1 MSPVSI
7 SDPSFSS
14 SVLPMPGSSV
24 TRPSRTSCSTET
36 EDSRTVLR
44 RGAVGD
50 HAVLHGAV
58 ELVEVAELVEG
69 GGDLGVRHEP

>member
-7 SDPSFSS
+7 SVSSFVS

-24 TRPSRTSCSTET
+24 TRPSRTSCSTDT
-36 EDSRTVLR
+36 DASRTVR
-44 RGAVGD
+44 AGGAVGE

-58 ELVEVAELVEG
+58 ELVEVGELVEG
-69 GGDLGVRHEP
+69 GGDLCVGHSL

>member
-7 SDPSFSS
+7 SARSFSS
-14 SVLPMPGSSV
+14 SVLPMPGELGHAPV
-24 TRPSRTSCSTET
+24 AHELLDRHGR
-36 EDSRTVLR
+36 LAHGA
-44 RGAVGD
+44 RGGAIGE

-69 GGDLGVRHEP
+69 GGDLGVRHAL